1 MRNWSKERVVVTGAG
16 GFIGSHLTERLLE
29 LGADVTALIHYD
41 ARQDRGNL
49 EFVDPAVL
57 DRAEVVAGDICDP
70 FFMQE
75 LCHGATVVFHLAA
88 IIPIPYSYR
97 APASYVL
104 SNVQGTL
111 NVCEAVR
118 RCGVSRL
125 VHTSTSEAYGTAVR
139 TPIDE
144 DHPLQAQS
152 PYAASKIGADKIV
165 ESYCRSFNLPAA
177 TIRPFNTFG
186 PRQSARAVIPTVMAQ
201 LLSDAPEMRLGS
213 LTPVRD
219 FLFVEDT
226 VEGFLA
232 VASSDACLGK
242 VTNVGTGVAVTI
254 GDMTELAMQ
263 VAGRRIRI
271 VADDQRVRPDASEVM
286 QLICDASAAKA
297 RCGWAPRFTLR
308 EGLERVAE
316 FIKSNPGRFRPKE
329 YVV

>member
-1 MRNWSKERVVVTGAG
+1 
-16 GFIGSHLTERLLE
+16 
-29 LGADVTALIHYD
+29 
-41 ARQDRGNL
+41 
-49 EFVDPAVL
+49 
-57 DRAEVVAGDICDP
+57 
-70 FFMQE
+70 
-75 LCHGATVVFHLAA
+75 
-88 IIPIPYSYR
+88 
-97 APASYVL
+97 
-104 SNVQGTL
+104 
-111 NVCEAVR
+111 
-118 RCGVSRL
+118 
-125 VHTSTSEAYGTAVR
+125 
-139 TPIDE
+139 
-144 DHPLQAQS
+144 
-152 PYAASKIGADKIV
+152 
-165 ESYCRSFNLPAA
+165 
-177 TIRPFNTFG
+177 
-186 PRQSARAVIPTVMAQ
+186 MAQ

-271 VADDQRVRPDASEVM
+271 VTDDQRVRPDASEVM